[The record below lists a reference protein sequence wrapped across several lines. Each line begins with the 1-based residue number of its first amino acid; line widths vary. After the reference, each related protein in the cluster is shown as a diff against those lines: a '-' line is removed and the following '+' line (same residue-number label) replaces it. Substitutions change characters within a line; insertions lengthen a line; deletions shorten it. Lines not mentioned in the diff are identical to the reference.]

1 MRQTPSI
8 HGTSGSSPAL
18 AEEELSLL
26 ASLRAGDA
34 RAFEVLVRQN
44 TGRMLAVAKRLLSNE
59 EDAMDAVQEAFL
71 SAYKAMGSF
80 QGGSR
85 LSTWLHRIT
94 VNAALM
100 RLRKRGRKSEVAI
113 EDLLPKFSDDGHQ
126 ASPAVQWRDSASM
139 PLEAEETK
147 RLVRRAIDQLPD
159 IYRTVLLLRDIEELD
174 TEETARMLDMNLN
187 TVKVRLH
194 RARQA
199 LRALLDPAMQGE
211 N

>member
-1 MRQTPSI
+1 MSQDPSI
-8 HGTSGSSPAL
+8 HGTCGSGPAL
-18 AEEELSLL
+18 PEEELSLL
-26 ASLRAGDA
+26 ASLRAGDS
-34 RAFEVLVRQN
+34 RAFEALVRQN

-100 RLRKRGRKSEVAI
+100 RLRKRSRKSEVSI
-113 EDLLPKFSDDGHQ
+113 DDLLPRFTDDGHQ
-126 ASPAVQWRDSASM
+126 ASPAVQWKDSASM

-147 RLVRRAIDQLPD
+147 RLVRGAIDQLPD

-174 TEETARMLDMNLN
+174 TEETARILDMNLN

-199 LRALLDPAMQGE
+199 LRALLDPAMQSE